1 MSVGRSMTVG
11 APWKHILLF
20 SLPVFFGLV
29 LQQLY
34 NTVDTI
40 VVGNYAGEASLAAV
54 GTTSTLTFLLIA
66 IATGFSAGNGVV
78 VAQAY
83 GAQNDDLV
91 RKNASTGIILLLGMG
106 LVSGALGY
114 AFSRSAYQSL
124 VSVPPEILELTLE
137 YFNIC
142 MFGMV
147 FQFGYNIFS
156 SILRAIGDSAAT
168 LYFLLIASVL
178 NIGLDIWFVAGLKW
192 GVAGVAWATN
202 ISQAVSFGCAYL
214 YMAIKYPIFRFRLK
228 DFTYD
233 HSLAWQT
240 IKVGFPIAIQLV
252 IVAIGLT
259 LIQRAV
265 NSFGQLMTASFTV
278 GQRMELFLDMPFHAF
293 QTTLATY
300 AGQNIGAGKMSRV
313 KLGTKQ
319 ALIMSFS
326 STVVISLIVW
336 FYAPEIIKLFGISE
350 QAAVYCI
357 DHIRTI
363 AFVNLLLSL
372 YVPVFGVFQG
382 ANHCAMP
389 TVVATVALSTRVIVT
404 YLFKDS
410 PYFGYSIIWWNGLF
424 GFSLALTITW
434 YFYFSGKWQK
444 DAVIK

>member
-168 LYFLLIASVL
+168 LYFLLIATIFYGLSKSVL
-178 NIGLDIWFVAGLKW
+178 RKFR
-192 GVAGVAWATN
+192 
-202 ISQAVSFGCAYL
+202 
-214 YMAIKYPIFRFRLK
+214 KYF
-228 DFTYD
+228 
-233 HSLAWQT
+233 
-240 IKVGFPIAIQLV
+240 
-252 IVAIGLT
+252 
-259 LIQRAV
+259 
-265 NSFGQLMTASFTV
+265 
-278 GQRMELFLDMPFHAF
+278 FHKYI
-293 QTTLATY
+293 TTF
-300 AGQNIGAGKMSRV
+300 I
-313 KLGTKQ
+313 
-319 ALIMSFS
+319 
-326 STVVISLIVW
+326 
-336 FYAPEIIKLFGISE
+336 
-350 QAAVYCI
+350 
-357 DHIRTI
+357 
-363 AFVNLLLSL
+363 
-372 YVPVFGVFQG
+372 
-382 ANHCAMP
+382 
-389 TVVATVALSTRVIVT
+389 
-404 YLFKDS
+404 
-410 PYFGYSIIWWNGLF
+410 
-424 GFSLALTITW
+424 
-434 YFYFSGKWQK
+434 
-444 DAVIK
+444 